1 MTDNAAPPTT
11 LATIDSM
18 AANTLTNAVLAGVA
32 LESGIIVGAA
42 LDAGVKAFLWE
53 ECPASRCK

>member
-1 MTDNAAPPTT
+1 
-11 LATIDSM
+11 M